1 MDTVGDLILVGEMP
15 RIALGFSRLR
25 VWRAMHGIAPK
36 PGQSNN
42 A

>member
-1 MDTVGDLILVGEMP
+1 MP

-25 VWRAMHGIAPK
+25 AWRAMHGIAPK
-36 PGQSNN
+36 SKN